1 MTKTSDLE
9 NVRHTCACQEVRRS
23 PGCEVRRAAIA
34 EENVG
39 VFHSLH
45 RVPLK
50 SDGYGIFCISPSSGP
65 LTDPHQQKFLKKKVS
80 VILLYFTPA
89 GAGQF
94 EFNMATLGDLM
105 RRPVRSVVCWWW
117 RQTLSRMSCVGLSD
131 QTLLLVSVSDL
142 IVVVIRCWLT
152 MQVEPARREY
162 DLDRNHPQTIGRFDQ
177 PGVSAGMGSWF
188 LFLVQGHKKTT
199 NNYPVVNEPEHAH
212 ESCE

>member
-105 RRPVRSVVCWWW
+105 RRPVRSVVC
-117 RQTLSRMSCVGLSD
+117 
-131 QTLLLVSVSDL
+131 
-142 IVVVIRCWLT
+142 
-152 MQVEPARREY
+152 
-162 DLDRNHPQTIGRFDQ
+162 
-177 PGVSAGMGSWF
+177 
-188 LFLVQGHKKTT
+188 
-199 NNYPVVNEPEHAH
+199 
-212 ESCE
+212 